1 MIDDLKSR
9 DYDEGPLI
17 VEETLLT
24 QKQVA
29 EIFKKSRQTI
39 TNWRNAGLLPTYR
52 VGIGRAIGFRRSDV
66 DELLSKLDYAWRLE
80 DE

>member
-1 MIDDLKSR
+1 MIDDPETE

-24 QKQVA
+24 QKEVA

-39 TNWRNAGLLPTYR
+39 TNWRNQGLLPTYR

-80 DE
+80 NE